1 MGQIRGSIGSG
12 NVKLAAPNCRRIR
25 FSYGTCSWGV
35 PRGQPSRRTLERHDF
50 YGSGFGAWMCPG
62 DSTTKVATCF
72 FILCSRSIAGSQIQ
86 SQPRYVQ
93 VPLHC
98 CPDPKPA
105 APRRGTAYVEYT
117 WAQATGGHGQQQQVP
132 SLLLPGD
139 LLSHSAHAR
148 GAGGVL
154 ATRKNP
160 RRERAAHLALC
171 NFAKKY
177 GPSQC
182 VRAGLR
188 QCRGGKWDIVPP
200 G

>member
-1 MGQIRGSIGSG
+1 MDQIRGSIGFG

-25 FSYGTCSWGV
+25 FSNGTCWWALGSLVGV
-35 PRGQPSRRTLERHDF
+35 RSRGMIFTDLALARGCVQGTR
-50 YGSGFGAWMCPG
+50 
-62 DSTTKVATCF
+62 TTKVATCF

-148 GAGGVL
+148 GAACLQQGRIQG
-154 ATRKNP
+154 
-160 RRERAAHLALC
+160 ERGAGAHLALC

-177 GPSQC
+177 GPSQR

-188 QCRGGKWDIVPP
+188 QCRGEKWGIAPP